1 MRKVHHLIA
10 IVFGLCALSLNAQVV
25 FVLPGLNGVSDVVTG
40 FSVSP
45 FAQISSFD
53 ATNSAYNALARS
65 DGGEFYV
72 ISNSASNTVITTNS
86 ILGNVQPLIGFGSG
100 AAAAV
105 RTPDG
110 QKILVA
116 AGGLQVINVAN
127 DSLLAP
133 SGISVSGTA
142 VDVAAS
148 VDSTQAFVLV
158 DTGGGFQLNAVDLRL
173 LQSVH
178 TLALAGNP
186 SGVTVGPNGL
196 VYVGTNNALLEIDPT
211 TLTVLNTI
219 PATGLPGK
227 ISFTPDGTLAAAVNV
242 NTSTSFALFV
252 FDMKAKAVASFS
264 SFFTTT
270 AIPNPLSQILVVGN
284 NRAFAFS

>member
-158 DTGGGFQLNAVDLRL
+158 DTG
-173 LQSVH
+173 
-178 TLALAGNP
+178 
-186 SGVTVGPNGL
+186 
-196 VYVGTNNALLEIDPT
+196 
-211 TLTVLNTI
+211 
-219 PATGLPGK
+219 
-227 ISFTPDGTLAAAVNV
+227 
-242 NTSTSFALFV
+242 
-252 FDMKAKAVASFS
+252 
-264 SFFTTT
+264 
-270 AIPNPLSQILVVGN
+270 
-284 NRAFAFS
+284 